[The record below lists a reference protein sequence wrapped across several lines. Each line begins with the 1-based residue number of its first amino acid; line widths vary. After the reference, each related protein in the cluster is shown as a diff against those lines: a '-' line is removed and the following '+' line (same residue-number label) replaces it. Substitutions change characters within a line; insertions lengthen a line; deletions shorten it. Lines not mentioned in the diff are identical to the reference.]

1 MIPMSESRV
10 VADTNV
16 FLRFL
21 TNDIPL
27 QAEAVQ
33 KRLAQARDG
42 KIAIIVLPITIVE
55 LMFHLEKWYR
65 FTAQQAAQKCALLIS
80 PAWIT
85 MENKPSMM
93 LALSIYP
100 TYSIDFVDILTWCA
114 AQTLNAKILSFDKD
128 YDKLPEKIRLTP

>member
-1 MIPMSESRV
+1 MLKSRV

-21 TNDIPL
+21 TNDIPP

-33 KRLAQARDG
+33 KRLAQARNG
-42 KIAIIVLPITIVE
+42 KIDIVVLPITVVE
-55 LMFHLEKWYR
+55 LMFHLERWYR
-65 FTAQQAAQKCALLIS
+65 FTARQAAQKCALLIS
-80 PAWIT
+80 PAWIS
-85 MENKPSMM
+85 MENKSSMM

-100 TYSIDFVDILTWCA
+100 TYSIDFVDILTWCS
-114 AQTLNAKILSFDKD
+114 AQTLKAKILSFDKD